1 MEWVF
6 ARRILVN
13 LPAAGMVALM
23 ALLAL
28 VNVAVPAAADTL
40 VAAAAACSI
49 DSVRGGLNV
58 IGIIDASCAISG
70 LGAVFLVANP
80 YAAAFC
86 AGWGFGRLI
95 DTYYLSGWY

>member
-1 MEWVF
+1 MELVF

-28 VNVAVPAAADTL
+28 VNVAAPAAADTL
-40 VAAAAACSI
+40 VAAASSCSI

-58 IGIIDASCAISG
+58 IGIIDASCSLTG
-70 LGAVFLVANP
+70 LGAVFMTANP
-80 YAAAFC
+80 YAGAFC
-86 AGWGFGRLI
+86 AGWGVGRLI
-95 DTYYLSGWY
+95 DRYYSGWW